1 MTHHEHT
8 HGDSAPH
15 EHEGDAPGHTHDAP
29 TAATAPVASAPVGTA
44 AVTTA
49 PVDVGP
55 SAGGLSARIILTILG
70 AGLMIAGAFLS
81 WFNFGEIPA
90 GADVPGGAGTEL
102 SWSLFYSTV
111 NPFAQP
117 GDPQAFFTSAG
128 FVVIVF
134 GLLALLGLATSTGWL
149 TRLAGAL
156 GIVAIVAYA
165 ITLYR
170 VTDDDLGIGE
180 IGIGAWMVLAGG
192 LVVLIAGF
200 LGSRRVMTAAVP
212 PAPA

>member
-29 TAATAPVASAPVGTA
+29 TTATAPVAAAPVATA
-44 AVTTA
+44 PMATA

-55 SAGGLSARIILTILG
+55 SAGGLSSRIILTILG
-70 AGLMIAGAFLS
+70 AALMIAGAFLG
-81 WFNFGEIPA
+81 WFNFGDVPA
-90 GADVPGGAGTEL
+90 GVDLPGNTGTEL
-102 SWSLFYSTV
+102 SWSLFYSTET
-111 NPFAQP
+111 PFAAP
-117 GDPQAFFTSAG
+117 GDPQTFFTSAG
-128 FVVIVF
+128 FVVIVL
-134 GLLALLGLATSTGWL
+134 GLLALLGLALNTGWL

-156 GIVAIVAYA
+156 GIVAIVAWA

-170 VTDDDLGIGE
+170 VANEDFGIGE

-192 LVVLIAGF
+192 LVVLIGGF
-200 LGSRRVMTAAVP
+200 LGSRRVVTAAVP
-212 PAPA
+212 PA